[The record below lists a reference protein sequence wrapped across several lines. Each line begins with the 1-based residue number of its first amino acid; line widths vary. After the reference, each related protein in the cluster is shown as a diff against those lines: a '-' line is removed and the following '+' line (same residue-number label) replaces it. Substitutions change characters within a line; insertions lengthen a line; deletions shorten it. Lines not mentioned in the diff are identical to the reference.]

1 MNFALNAN
9 YLSINYTHIHTTFGT
24 KTSENIINASCQ
36 RCLGD
41 PLGCLL
47 NPIVEDPSD
56 PVILAAVS
64 ATTFLGGVA
73 GVGALRSL
81 GGDKYK
87 DSKKDD
93 DDDGKKYWE
102 EEEDPKSK
110 SFDKIIEFKKNELD
124 KMFNFK
130 KNKVDKL
137 IKLKK
142 DKLFFPLLPKLK
154 DKVDK
159 IKDAVKGGKDGK
171 DKKDPVDI
179 QINTAGAEEAA
190 GGGVSLTLSSGHI
203 SGTNIILVNGGQD
216 TEGEGEEVSR
226 GLAVEDSGGLVLNIA
241 NSLRGGGLNN
251 TAVIAAARGQEEAG
265 GDSGV
270 LELEMRNED
279 LLPLVSAA
287 EEVRGEQG
295 KHGTQGR
302 KETFLQ
308 GSPLLKHRAGNQ

>member
-1 MNFALNAN
+1 M
-9 YLSINYTHIHTTFGT
+9 
-24 KTSENIINASCQ
+24 
-36 RCLGD
+36 
-41 PLGCLL
+41 
-47 NPIVEDPSD
+47 
-56 PVILAAVS
+56 AAVS

-87 DSKKDD
+87 DGKKDDD

-102 EEEDPKSK
+102 KEDPKSK

-130 KNKVDKL
+130 KNKADKL

-190 GGGVSLTLSSGHI
+190 GGGGVSLTLSSGHI

-216 TEGEGEEVSR
+216 TEEVEEVSR
-226 GLAVEDSGGLVLNIA
+226 GQAVEDSPGSGGLVVNIA

-251 TAVIAAARGQEEAG
+251 TAVIAAARGREEAG
-265 GDSGV
+265 GGSGV
-270 LELEMRNED
+270 LELVEMRNQD
-279 LLPLVSAA
+279 LLP
-287 EEVRGEQG
+287 EEVRGEQQSQ
-295 KHGTQGR
+295 HRTQER
-302 KETFLQ
+302 KETFIQ
-308 GSPLLKHRAGNQ
+308 GSPQQKHRAGNQ

>member
-1 MNFALNAN
+1 M
-9 YLSINYTHIHTTFGT
+9 
-24 KTSENIINASCQ
+24 
-36 RCLGD
+36 
-41 PLGCLL
+41 
-47 NPIVEDPSD
+47 
-56 PVILAAVS
+56 AAVS

-87 DSKKDD
+87 DAKKDDDD
-93 DDDGKKYWE
+93 DDDGKKYW

-130 KNKVDKL
+130 KNKADKL

-179 QINTAGAEEAA
+179 QINTGGAEEAA

-216 TEGEGEEVSR
+216 TEAEGEEVSR
-226 GLAVEDSGGLVLNIA
+226 SQAVEDSGGLVVNIA

-251 TAVIAAARGQEEAG
+251 TAVIAAARGREEAG
-265 GDSGV
+265 GDSGA
-270 LELEMRNED
+270 LEMAEMRTEEWQ
-279 LLPLVSAA
+279 PLVPAA
-287 EEVRGEQG
+287 EEVRVEQEQG
-295 KHGTQGR
+295 TDGTQGR

-308 GSPLLKHRAGNQ
+308 GSPLKHPAGNQ

>member
-1 MNFALNAN
+1 M
-9 YLSINYTHIHTTFGT
+9 
-24 KTSENIINASCQ
+24 
-36 RCLGD
+36 
-41 PLGCLL
+41 
-47 NPIVEDPSD
+47 
-56 PVILAAVS
+56 
-64 ATTFLGGVA
+64 
-73 GVGALRSL
+73 GALRSL
-81 GGDKYK
+81 GGDKYIDAKK
-87 DSKKDD
+87 DDDD

-102 EEEDPKSK
+102 EEDLKSK

-130 KNKVDKL
+130 KNKADKL

-179 QINTAGAEEAA
+179 QINTGGAEEAA

-216 TEGEGEEVSR
+216 TEAEGEEEVSR
-226 GLAVEDSGGLVLNIA
+226 SQGVGDSPGGGLVFNIA

-251 TAVIAAARGQEEAG
+251 TAVIAAARGREEAG
-265 GDSGV
+265 GDSEV
-270 LELEMRNED
+270 LEVVEMRTEE
-279 LLPLVSAA
+279 LQPLVPAA
-287 EEVRGEQG
+287 EEGGGEQR
-295 KHGTQGR
+295 KHGTHGR

-308 GSPLLKHRAGNQ
+308 GSPLKHPAGNQ

>member
-1 MNFALNAN
+1 M
-9 YLSINYTHIHTTFGT
+9 
-24 KTSENIINASCQ
+24 
-36 RCLGD
+36 
-41 PLGCLL
+41 
-47 NPIVEDPSD
+47 
-56 PVILAAVS
+56 
-64 ATTFLGGVA
+64 
-73 GVGALRSL
+73 GALRSL

-93 DDDGKKYWE
+93 DDDDDGKKYW

-130 KNKVDKL
+130 KNKADKL

-190 GGGVSLTLSSGHI
+190 GGGGVSLTLSSGHI

-216 TEGEGEEVSR
+216 TEGEEEVSR

-265 GDSGV
+265 GGSGV
-270 LELEMRNED
+270 LELVEMRNED

-287 EEVRGEQG
+287 EEVRGDQG
-295 KHGTQGR
+295 KERTQER
-302 KETFLQ
+302 MKETFLQ
-308 GSPLLKHRAGNQ
+308 GSQLKQRAGNQ

>member
-1 MNFALNAN
+1 M
-9 YLSINYTHIHTTFGT
+9 
-24 KTSENIINASCQ
+24 
-36 RCLGD
+36 
-41 PLGCLL
+41 
-47 NPIVEDPSD
+47 
-56 PVILAAVS
+56 
-64 ATTFLGGVA
+64 
-73 GVGALRSL
+73 GALRSL

-87 DSKKDD
+87 DAKKDDDD

-102 EEEDPKSK
+102 KEDPKSK

-142 DKLFFPLLPKLK
+142 EKLFFPLLPKLK

-190 GGGVSLTLSSGHI
+190 GGGGVSLTLSSGHI

-216 TEGEGEEVSR
+216 TEGEEEVSR
-226 GLAVEDSGGLVLNIA
+226 SQAVEDSGGLVLNIA

-265 GDSGV
+265 GGSGV
-270 LELEMRNED
+270 LELVEMRNED

-287 EEVRGEQG
+287 EEVRGDQG
-295 KHGTQGR
+295 KERTQER

-308 GSPLLKHRAGNQ
+308 GSPPLKHRAGNQ

>member
-1 MNFALNAN
+1 M
-9 YLSINYTHIHTTFGT
+9 
-24 KTSENIINASCQ
+24 
-36 RCLGD
+36 
-41 PLGCLL
+41 
-47 NPIVEDPSD
+47 
-56 PVILAAVS
+56 AAVS

-87 DSKKDD
+87 DSKKED
-93 DDDGKKYWE
+93 DDDGKKYW

-154 DKVDK
+154 LKDKVDK

-190 GGGVSLTLSSGHI
+190 GGGGVSLTLSSGHI

-216 TEGEGEEVSR
+216 TEGEEEVSR
-226 GLAVEDSGGLVLNIA
+226 GQAVEDSGGLVLNIA

-265 GDSGV
+265 GGSGV
-270 LELEMRNED
+270 LELVEMRNED

-287 EEVRGEQG
+287 EEVRGE
-295 KHGTQGR
+295 

>member
-1 MNFALNAN
+1 M
-9 YLSINYTHIHTTFGT
+9 
-24 KTSENIINASCQ
+24 
-36 RCLGD
+36 
-41 PLGCLL
+41 
-47 NPIVEDPSD
+47 
-56 PVILAAVS
+56 AAVS

-102 EEEDPKSK
+102 KEDPKSK

-130 KNKVDKL
+130 KNKADKL

-216 TEGEGEEVSR
+216 TEGEEEVSR
-226 GLAVEDSGGLVLNIA
+226 SLAVEDSGGLVLNIA

-251 TAVIAAARGQEEAG
+251 TAVIAAARGQEEAD
-265 GDSGV
+265 GDYGV
-270 LELEMRNED
+270 LEMVEMRNEY

-287 EEVRGEQG
+287 ETVRGEQSL
-295 KHGTQGR
+295 HETQRR

-308 GSPLLKHRAGNQ
+308 GSPLKQSAGNQ

>member
-1 MNFALNAN
+1 MLIIF
-9 YLSINYTHIHTTFGT
+9 TTFGT
-24 KTSENIINASCQ
+24 RTSENMINASCQ
-36 RCLGD
+36 TCLGD

-47 NPIVEDPSD
+47 NPIVEEPSD

-87 DSKKDD
+87 DAKKDDD
-93 DDDGKKYWE
+93 DDDGKKYW

-130 KNKVDKL
+130 KNKADKL

-154 DKVDK
+154 GKVDK

-179 QINTAGAEEAA
+179 QINTGGAEEAA

-216 TEGEGEEVSR
+216 TEAEGEEEVSR
-226 GLAVEDSGGLVLNIA
+226 SQVVGDSGGLVVNIA

-251 TAVIAAARGQEEAG
+251 TAVIAAARGREEAG
-265 GDSGV
+265 GDSGA
-270 LELEMRNED
+270 LEVVEMRTEE
-279 LLPLVSAA
+279 LQPLVPAA
-287 EEVRGEQG
+287 EEVRGEQR

-308 GSPLLKHRAGNQ
+308 GSPLKHPAGNQ